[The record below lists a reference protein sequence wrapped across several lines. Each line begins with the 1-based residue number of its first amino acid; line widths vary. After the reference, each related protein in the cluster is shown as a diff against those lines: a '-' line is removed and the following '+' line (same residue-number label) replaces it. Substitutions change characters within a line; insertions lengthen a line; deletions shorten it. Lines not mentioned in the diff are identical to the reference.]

1 MTDKLVSFAPSDAHK
16 AIFDAAIAKSYPIL
30 ANLFGVFLGHC
41 ESNGLPSKVSVA
53 ALNQWLFSSLCKL
66 TLASCDVPEKS
77 VPRDVPGEIGLAMQ
91 AHLLILLME
100 AMKDIRQREAS
111 GN

>member
-1 MTDKLVSFAPSDAHK
+1 MADQLVPFSPSEAHK
-16 AIFDAAIAKSYPIL
+16 AIFDAALAKSHPIL
-30 ANLFGVFLGHC
+30 ANLFSVFLGHC
-41 ESNGLPSKVSVA
+41 ESNGLPSKLSVA
-53 ALNQWLFSSLCKL
+53 ALNQWLFTSLCKL
-66 TLASCDVPEKS
+66 TLASCEVPEKS

-91 AHLLILLME
+91 AHLGILLIE